1 MTNIYGVPSTNKR
14 PESMTNSSGGGFAVL
29 CVFIVIGAIIWGV
42 VHNSNEPS
50 KEKGAKETQSE
61 MEERQ
66 EPEARTYVDG
76 VIEAFKS
83 EGHTIDK
90 ETIVGR
96 CAYDNVVD
104 ELKGIEKAQWTEEG
118 TKSKLLS
125 EYSTCRAEEESA
137 NESSRK
143 VTAHLACRHYA
154 ENYFF
159 PYEVKF
165 HNIAGVIYDAA
176 RGDDEWV
183 YTLDITVKSAQGGE
197 VRYNMDCVTS
207 NFSYD
212 NSSATVTMF
221 EALPY

>member
-1 MTNIYGVPSTNKR
+1 MEDVST
-14 PESMTNSSGGGFAVL
+14 
-29 CVFIVIGAIIWGV
+29 GAILRFGLVAMICVIAWGII
-42 VHNSNEPS
+42 SNNIES
-50 KEKGAKETQSE
+50 GKKREAEQSQKA

-66 EPEARTYVDG
+66 EPEAKTYIDG

-90 ETIVGR
+90 ETIIGR
-96 CAYDNVVD
+96 CAYDNVVK
-104 ELKGIEKAQWTEEG
+104 ELKSVEKSSWTESD
-118 TKSKLLS
+118 TKSKLWA
-125 EYSTCRAEEESA
+125 EYETCKKEEDDK
-137 NESSRK
+137 NKSSRQ

-159 PYEVKF
+159 PYKVKF

-183 YTLDITVKSAQGGE
+183 YTLDITVQSIQGGE
-197 VRYNMDCVTS
+197 IRYNMDCVTS

-212 NSSATVTMF
+212 NSSAEVTMF

>member
-1 MTNIYGVPSTNKR
+1 MATMYGISSTNKQMDGT
-14 PESMTNSSGGGFAVL
+14 PVSSGGGFAIL
-29 CVFIVIGAIIWGV
+29 CVFCVIGAIIWSVIYNG
-42 VHNSNEPS
+42 NES
-50 KEKGAKETQSE
+50 AKKEEAKQSQKA

-66 EPEARTYVDG
+66 EPEAKAYIDG

-90 ETIVGR
+90 ETIIGR
-96 CAYDNVVD
+96 CAYDNVVK
-104 ELKGIEKAQWTEEG
+104 ELKSIEKSNWTEAD
-118 TKSKLLS
+118 TKSKLLA
-125 EYSTCRAEEESA
+125 EYETCRKEEDDK
-137 NESSRK
+137 NKSSRQ
-143 VTAHLACRHYA
+143 VTAHLACRRYA

-159 PYEVKF
+159 PYKVKF

-176 RGDDEWV
+176 RGDNEWV
-183 YTLDITVKSAQGGE
+183 YTLDITVQSAQGGE

-212 NSSATVTMF
+212 NSSAEVTMF